1 MEKALNLRVEDAN
14 GNRVP
19 TAGRTL
25 HQKTRRVCEDFG
37 EGSPDT
43 RDIEPF
49 TASEGGS
56 HRHRRRS
63 GLRKRKITGGGRW
76 HVHAA
81 FMQNAARMVLFTLSY
96 CCRSPP
102 VPDL

>member
-25 HQKTRRVCEDFG
+25 RQKTRRVCEDFG

-43 RDIEPF
+43 RDIEPAIYCQRGRI
-49 TASEGGS
+49 TQAQAQVWTEKEEN
-56 HRHRRRS
+56 HRRGEMARS
-63 GLRKRKITGGGRW
+63 RGF
-76 HVHAA
+76 HAERC
-81 FMQNAARMVLFTLSY
+81 QNGSIHAQLLLSVSS
-96 CCRSPP
+96 CA
-102 VPDL
+102 